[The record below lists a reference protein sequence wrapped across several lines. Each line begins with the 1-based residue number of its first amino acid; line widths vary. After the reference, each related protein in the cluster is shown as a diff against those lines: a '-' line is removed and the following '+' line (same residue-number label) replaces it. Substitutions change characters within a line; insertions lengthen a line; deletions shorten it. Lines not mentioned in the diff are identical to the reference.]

1 MDSKDAQTWL
11 EKLEEQR
18 QYHARDACRAHTDCP
33 SVNVDV
39 DWMDPEYIKNM
50 PIKPHDQTSNQLW
63 VDIELGSPSNADLLA
78 QTARELSDKGWL
90 AIYTRMAVLMC
101 KKNIDL
107 IHGRVLLQTLPSKA
121 YDTKA
126 TLDHA
131 RLYDAEFAR
140 AGISRDRYCI
150 KIPSTGAALNAAKV
164 LSAEGIPTLG
174 TALFSLPQAIAC
186 SQAGMLY
193 ISPYFND
200 EEELGPTDIFVF
212 PETRAH
218 DDLSLW
224 PDVEDPA
231 TQHPMS
237 ARVFQILETYR
248 RLYKETGREQ
258 PLLKNA
264 SFISAKEAMAAGEL
278 GCHSATISHTVL
290 NELARLPYD
299 GTKQPGEGVPK
310 PVHVYRDAGPTPERL
325 RKLAN
330 IDPLAAAAWDGK
342 LASTDVD
349 YLADGGAALTKA
361 IEADPISK
369 ERLAVALELFTGGEN
384 RSKAKVE
391 KALAAL

>member
-1 MDSKDAQTWL
+1 MGSDQSQTWL
-11 EKLEEQR
+11 EKLEEQL
-18 QYHARDACRAHTDCP
+18 
-33 SVNVDV
+33 NVDV
-39 DWMDPEYIKNM
+39 DWMDPEYIRSM

-63 VDIELGSPSNADLLA
+63 VDIQLGHPSNAELLA
-78 QTARELSDKGWL
+78 QTAKELKDKGWL

-107 IHGRVLLQTLPSKA
+107 IQGRVLLQTLPSKA
-121 YDTKA
+121 YDTQA

-131 RLYDAEFAR
+131 RLYDQEFAR
-140 AGISRDRYCI
+140 AGIGRDRYCI
-150 KIPSTGAALNAAKV
+150 KIPSTGPALNAANI

-174 TALFSLPQAIAC
+174 TALFGLPQAIAC

-193 ISPYFND
+193 ISPYFN
-200 EEELGPTDIFVF
+200 
-212 PETRAH
+212 ETRAH

-248 RLYKETGREQ
+248 RLYKETGKEQ
-258 PLLKNA
+258 PLVKNA

-290 NELARLPYD
+290 DQLAKLKYD
-299 GTKQPGEGVPK
+299 GTKQPGEGKPK
-310 PVHVYRDAGPTPERL
+310 PVHVYKNPPQVSQRL

-330 IDPLAAAAWDGK
+330 IDPLTAAEWDGK
-342 LASTDVD
+342 LASTDID
-349 YLADGGAALTKA
+349 YLANGGDELEKA
-361 IEADPISK
+361 IEADPITK
-369 ERLAVALELFTGGEN
+369 ERLAIALELFTGGEN
-384 RSKAKVE
+384 RSKDKIDAAVR
-391 KALAAL
+391 AL

>member
-1 MDSKDAQTWL
+1 
-11 EKLEEQR
+11 
-18 QYHARDACRAHTDCP
+18 
-33 SVNVDV
+33 
-39 DWMDPEYIKNM
+39 MDPEYIKSM

-63 VDIELGSPSNADLLA
+63 VDIQLGHPSNAELLA
-78 QTARELSDKGWL
+78 QTAKELKDKGWL

-107 IHGRVLLQTLPSKA
+107 IQGRVLLQTLPSKA
-121 YDTKA
+121 YDTQA

-131 RLYDAEFAR
+131 RLYDQEFAR
-140 AGISRDRYCI
+140 AGIGRDRYCI
-150 KIPSTGAALNAAKV
+150 KIPSTGPALNAAKI

-174 TALFSLPQAIAC
+174 TALFGLPQAIAC

-193 ISPYFND
+193 ISPYFN
-200 EEELGPTDIFVF
+200 
-212 PETRAH
+212 ETRAH

-237 ARVFQILETYR
+237 ARIFQILEIYR
-248 RLYKETGREQ
+248 RLYQETGKEQ

-290 NELARLPYD
+290 DQLAKLKYD
-299 GTKQPGEGVPK
+299 GTKQPGEGTPK
-310 PVHVYRDAGPTPERL
+310 PVHVYKNPPPVSERL

-330 IDPLAAAAWDGK
+330 IDPLAAANWDGK
-342 LASTDVD
+342 LASTDID
-349 YLADGGAALTKA
+349 YLAHGGEQLDKA
-361 IEADPISK
+361 IEADPIAK
-369 ERLAVALELFTGGEN
+369 ERLAIALELFTGGEN
-384 RSKAKVE
+384 SSKDKIEAAVR
-391 KALAAL
+391 AL